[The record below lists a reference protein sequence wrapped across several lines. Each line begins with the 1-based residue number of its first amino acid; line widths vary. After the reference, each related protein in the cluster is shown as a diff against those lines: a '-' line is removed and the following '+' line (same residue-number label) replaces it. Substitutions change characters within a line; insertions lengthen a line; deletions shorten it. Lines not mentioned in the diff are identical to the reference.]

1 MKIKEENF
9 NKIISDRTLFEKCL
23 QHTKE
28 NYRTYD
34 PGQYLY
40 NLLMDKTNSDTF
52 SDEYISLIY
61 TTLIAW
67 NMNGRGAKLN
77 NFEEFKK
84 EILSQRKNLELL
96 KGLKIEELNEKDF
109 NKVVDILEE
118 IFKNIKLVKTNS
130 PLVTFSKA
138 IHFLLPNLVVPIDRK
153 YTINFFYG
161 NAQLQNDNQF
171 KIFRELF
178 SKFWVLSKKYDLKSY
193 KDPIWNKN
201 TPKILDN
208 AIIGY
213 KILSSKK

>member
-23 QHTKE
+23 QNTKE

-40 NLLMDKTNSDTF
+40 NLLMDKTNSDIF

-77 NFEEFKK
+77 NFEEFKE

-138 IHFLLPNLVVPIDRK
+138 IHFLLPNLVAPIDRK